1 MRTWIRPAALQEDFI
16 ANSAVS
22 SCIKGTLECSYPGS
36 ESTKGKYVFGDY
48 HGYTGEYWYEDK
60 ERNMPHGRC
69 AYPTPVSINTDS
81 WSGYERDAN
90 GNILK
95 NHPIQNVSIGDVT
108 IGMHDRVSWE
118 SLDGDS
124 GNTVYHH
131 LGRLDVSLIDDSHPA
146 RS

>member
-1 MRTWIRPAALQEDFI
+1 MKTWIRPAALQEDFI

-36 ESTKGKYVFGDY
+36 SKTKGQYIFGDY
-48 HGYTGEYWYEDK
+48 HGYQSEYWYEDAPK
-60 ERNMPHGRC
+60 SYKMPHGRC

-81 WSGYERDAN
+81 WTGYERDAN

-95 NHPIQNVSIGDVT
+95 DHPIQNVDIGSVST
-108 IGMHDRVSWE
+108 GMHDRVTWQ
-118 SLDGDS
+118 SLDGK
-124 GNTVYHH
+124 TVYHH
-131 LGRLDVSLIDDSHPA
+131 LGRLNVSLIDDSHPD

>member
-1 MRTWIRPAALQEDFI
+1 MKTWITPTALQEDFI

-22 SCIKGTLECSYPGS
+22 SCIKGTLECSYPGGA
-36 ESTKGKYVFGDY
+36 STKGDYIFGDY
-48 HGYTGEYWYEDK
+48 HGYENEYWFEDK
-60 ERNMPHGRC
+60 AKKMPHGRC

-95 NHPIQNVSIGDVT
+95 DHPIQNVSIGDVKV
-108 IGMHDRVSWE
+108 GMHDRVSWE
-118 SLDGDS
+118 SIDGNT
-124 GNTVYHH
+124 NTVYHH
-131 LGRLDVSLIDDSHPA
+131 LGRLNVSLIDNDHPA